1 MHISKVQTGMYLYFE
16 IELASL
22 DLSYLIYNYN
32 NFLTQI
38 KLIFWQKKPQVFWLS
53 YSLTLSGPVPE
64 RRKKANLDFY
74 LHISFE
80 P

>member
-22 DLSYLIYNYN
+22 DLSHLIYNYN

-38 KLIFWQKKPQVFWLS
+38 KLIFLQRNHKYF
-53 YSLTLSGPVPE
+53 
-64 RRKKANLDFY
+64 D
-74 LHISFE
+74 
-80 P
+80 